1 MIATGGNDPHG
12 YAKIWDAGT
21 GRLIESLRGHT
32 DDVLSVAFSRD
43 GRRLLTSSYDK
54 TARLWD
60 VETGQLLRTFIGH
73 NWWVWSAAFSPDESQ
88 IVTASQDGTA
98 IVWNTQTGE
107 LLHEFTGHKG
117 PVYTAAFA
125 PDGKSV
131 VSGGYDDR
139 VLMWNPNDAKKPNI
153 AELVTG
159 SNTIAPAKFRA
170 LDGHSA
176 PVHTVAFSRDGK
188 LVLSGSNDNSI
199 KLWDFKSGKLIKTL
213 RGHAGWVDC
222 AVFSP
227 DGDSVLSGSHDADI
241 KLWSIKGYEEVR
253 VLQGRLLAGHQDAVL
268 SVACSR
274 DGKRVVTSSRD
285 RTAKLWDV
293 ASGDLLQTFEEGH
306 EYLASTAAFF
316 PDGKRLLTAG
326 ADNTTRIWDLT
337 SGTQLLRL
345 DHTGRN
351 SVAVLSH
358 DGRLILTGSD
368 EGKGETWSARLW
380 DAASGKLLR
389 VVQPDAPPK
398 VVPRVAFSPDDSK
411 IFVGDMNGHCTL
423 WNAQTAAKARHALP
437 IRHTGAKITAAFNS
451 PKTRQ

>member
-1 MIATGGNDPHG
+1 
-12 YAKIWDAGT
+12 
-21 GRLIESLRGHT
+21 
-32 DDVLSVAFSRD
+32 
-43 GRRLLTSSYDK
+43 
-54 TARLWD
+54 
-60 VETGQLLRTFIGH
+60 
-73 NWWVWSAAFSPDESQ
+73 
-88 IVTASQDGTA
+88 
-98 IVWNTQTGE
+98 
-107 LLHEFTGHKG
+107 
-117 PVYTAAFA
+117 
-125 PDGKSV
+125 
-131 VSGGYDDR
+131 
-139 VLMWNPNDAKKPNI
+139 MWNPNDAKKPNI

-170 LDGHSA
+170 LDGHNA
-176 PVHTVAFSRDGK
+176 PVHTGAFSRDGK

-213 RGHAGWVDC
+213 RGHAGWVNF

-253 VLQGRLLAGHQDAVL
+253 VLQGRLLAGHEDAVL

-326 ADNTTRIWDLT
+326 TTTRPAFGILPVARSFCGSTTPD
-337 SGTQLLRL
+337 
-345 DHTGRN
+345 N

-389 VVQPDAPPK
+389 VVQPIAAE
-398 VVPRVAFSPDDSK
+398 VSAVAFSPDDSK

-423 WNAQTAAKARHALP
+423 WNARNRRQARRSIRTPAKSP
-437 IRHTGAKITAAFNS
+437 PPNS
-451 PKTRQ
+451 PKTAAVCSRPATTTPSVNGISPPERSR